1 MASVFL
7 DVGGTIVDF
16 RPNYFEPIYSVLHG
30 NGYNIKEKTVFRVI
44 SSYLGSRRIKFVNGN
59 PVINF
64 DDLLDEMK
72 LNVDKKT
79 RNELLSLDF
88 SSSTYSIYPDT
99 IDFLEWLGKKGFRSH
114 IISNASEKLHS
125 VLNELDL
132 KKYFSDITIS
142 YEVGAAKPSET
153 IFKVALQRAG
163 EAGPFI
169 GDIYEVDYLGGKN
182 AGFKPILIDRFGFYD
197 DLEGVKLIKNLSEAK
212 PLIERVFNSTISTS
226 GTYPS

>member
-16 RPNYFEPIYSVLHG
+16 RPNYYEPIYSVLHK
-30 NGYNIKEKTVFRVI
+30 NGYDVKLKTVYRII
-44 SSYLGSRRIKFVNGN
+44 SSYLGSRKIKFVNGN

-64 DDLLDEMK
+64 DDFLDEIK
-72 LNVDKKT
+72 LNVDSRTKSD
-79 RNELLSLDF
+79 LLSLDF

-99 IDFLEWLGKKGFRSH
+99 IDFLEWLSENGFRSH
-114 IISNASEKLHS
+114 IISNASEKLHN

-132 KKYFSDITIS
+132 KKYFSQITIS

-153 IFKVALQRAG
+153 IFKVASQRAG

-182 AGFKPILIDRFGFYD
+182 AGFMPILIDRYGFYD
-197 DLEGVKLIKNLSEAK
+197 DLKGVQLIRNLAEAK
-212 PLIERVFNSTISTS
+212 PLIESIFNSSIFPK
-226 GTYPS
+226 G